1 MERRVPSPP
10 RRLSP
15 QGMLRN
21 ATRNRHNEN
30 VVAASFGCRTAHA
43 CPLRSE
49 PNWRPKRKPCYE
61 MQHEIDIP
69 ERRSSVLRTT
79 QTARACPLRSE
90 PNWRPKHKPCYEMQ
104 HEIDI
109 SERRSSLLRA
119 TRPCAPAR
127 YGAKHS
133 WPAMLA
139 THGYENRRRFGG
151 REEYFRKNPIGGPS
165 TSRIT
170 KCNTKST
177 YRNVVAASFGQPD
190 RARLP
195 VTERTQLAA
204 QAQAVL
210 RNATRNRQIGTSYQR
225 PSGNPDRARLPV
237 TERTHFTVHAHA
249 LRNVPESSNCHA
261 MLRDV
266 TPNPQESA
274 HRPLQPRPPS
284 CGCEH
289 PFHGNGNG
297 DLLSLTSSP
306 CVHPPPAP
314 IPIPPCTE
322 PQPRPHPITRPKN
335 IPIPPLFNYLP
346 PFPYSPETAPS
357 RRDATLLTEVPVRCS
372 HFHAPVRQSPSAIPR
387 IPPAP
392 PAPTTTD
399 AVKSA
404 ANKRLNIIGFVR

>member
-1 MERRVPSPP
+1 MRQRCYEMQHEIDILECDSSALGRPGPP
-10 RRLSP
+10 ARYGANPISSLCTSYVTKCNTKSDIGTSYRS
-15 QGMLRN
+15 
-21 ATRNRHNEN
+21 
-30 VVAASFGCRTAHA
+30 SA

-61 MQHEIDIP
+61 MQHEIDIS
-69 ERRSSVLRTT
+69 ERRTSVLRATRTT
-79 QTARACPLRSE
+79 RACPLRSE
-90 PNWRPKHKPCYEMQ
+90 P
-104 HEIDI
+104 I
-109 SERRSSLLRA
+109 S
-119 TRPCAPAR
+119 
-127 YGAKHS
+127 
-133 WPAMLA
+133 
-139 THGYENRRRFGG
+139 
-151 REEYFRKNPIGGPS
+151 PS
-165 TSRIT
+165 MHTLFATSRKAPT
-170 KCNTKST
+170 
-177 YRNVVAASFGQPD
+177 
-190 RARLP
+190 L
-195 VTERTQLAA
+195 
-204 QAQAVL
+204 
-210 RNATRNRQIGTSYQR
+210 TR
-225 PSGNPDRARLPV
+225 
-237 TERTHFTVHAHA
+237 
-249 LRNVPESSNCHA
+249 

-372 HFHAPVRQSPSAIPR
+372 HFHAPVRQSPYCASHRLCRPQHHR
-387 IPPAP
+387 CG
-392 PAPTTTD
+392 
-399 AVKSA
+399 K
-404 ANKRLNIIGFVR
+404 KRC